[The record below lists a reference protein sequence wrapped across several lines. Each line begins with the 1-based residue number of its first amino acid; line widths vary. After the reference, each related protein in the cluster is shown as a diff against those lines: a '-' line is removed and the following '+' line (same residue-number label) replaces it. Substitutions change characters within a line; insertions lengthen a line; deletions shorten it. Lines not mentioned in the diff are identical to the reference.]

1 MAAYDQEDLDHA
13 RQWVGDRGFEAL
25 CAEFDPVAIIIA
37 CGIADVAELVEGY
50 GPRNP
55 SPPDPEDA
63 RLEQAVARAHAAL
76 GPHAPR
82 SAEERARARAMLD
95 EMVRAGGE

>member
-1 MAAYDQEDLDHA
+1 MAAYDQDDLDHA

-25 CAEFDPVAIIIA
+25 CEEFDPVAIIIA

-50 GPRNP
+50 GPRTP

-63 RLEQAVARAHAAL
+63 RLEQAVA
-76 GPHAPR
+76 
-82 SAEERARARAMLD
+82 ARAAVCRGTRPGARD
-95 EMVRAGGE
+95 AR